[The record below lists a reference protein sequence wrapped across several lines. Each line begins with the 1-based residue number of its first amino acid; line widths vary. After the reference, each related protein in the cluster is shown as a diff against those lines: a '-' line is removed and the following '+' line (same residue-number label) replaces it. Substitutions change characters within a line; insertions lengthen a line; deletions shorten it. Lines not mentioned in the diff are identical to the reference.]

1 MTRMTS
7 LRDKSV
13 RAVAEDTKPYA
24 LAAAKEEDRSDDD
37 GELIDATKLADEQP
51 EDTPE
56 HLPRAAIISYALS
69 MIKQYIDTVSPLPRL
84 WNHILAICLSS
95 SAASSATNTS
105 SLPWSSSVYRNVV
118 GPGFNKAAPELL
130 CRNVLARLVPTSYEP
145 EDDCTPHQT
154 FCSNRPPHSTLERVN
169 RRSKHRLV
177 KLVVTRSRPH
187 LPRDLFSDHSDGLS
201 GVLFPV
207 RAMASRP
214 VAHLFAELG
223 LA

>member
-1 MTRMTS
+1 
-7 LRDKSV
+7 
-13 RAVAEDTKPYA
+13 
-24 LAAAKEEDRSDDD
+24 
-37 GELIDATKLADEQP
+37 
-51 EDTPE
+51 
-56 HLPRAAIISYALS
+56 

-105 SLPWSSSVYRNVV
+105 SVLQICSKLALDLTLPTTLQLPWSSSVYRNVV

-223 LA
+223 LARATPIH